1 MGYFPPYG
9 GMKWSTQTVWRGL
22 QKSIGAGEMERHLR
36 PAPLLNS
43 NHQKICIPQLVV
55 HCYRVAYK
63 LKVMHEGCL
72 EGKFQSIERLRE
84 TNQQKAVVH
93 HVKQLLK
100 HMGILSVFVLSTS
113 K

>member
-1 MGYFPPYG
+1 
-9 GMKWSTQTVWRGL
+9 
-22 QKSIGAGEMERHLR
+22 MERHLR

-100 HMGILSVFVLSTS
+100 HMGILMLALIELIPKFFVKSGSQVQFL
-113 K
+113 